1 MDRLVISGLVGRFC
15 NSGGWIASFVF
26 WRVDR
31 FVVFWRVVRLVV
43 FCRMDRFLMFWP
55 GLSRGRGLGP
65 GLGPGLGIGL
75 GPCLGLGPGRGL
87 GLGLALD
94 QGLGLGLARAG
105 ACDIG
110 DVLLAFL
117 VFSVARAV
125 MLHSALSRCFRTSIF
140 RWLYRNCKSSVL
152 LCEK

>member
-1 MDRLVISGLVGRFC
+1 M
-15 NSGGWIASFVF
+15 
-26 WRVDR
+26 DR
-31 FVVFWRVVRLVV
+31 FV
-43 FCRMDRFLMFWP
+43 CFLAGGSLRCFLAGGSPRCFLSNGSLPHVLAWA
-55 GLSRGRGLGP
+55 SRGRGLGP